1 MRPSHRFLLLRAS
14 CVTVLAL
21 CASCGSPSEPQGT
34 PLSFQKLTLGL
45 QHTCGLTTEGTVY
58 CWGEGGLLG
67 TSVPREEALPVR
79 VEGDRLYFDLATG
92 THTNCAL
99 AVADSTPYC
108 WGRDEDGWSSDTPVR
123 VTTRAFRALSLGLYD
138 GNRCGL
144 TKTGEVYCWGS
155 NVYGQTGT
163 GGRDPVAEPTA
174 IAASITATQVGAS
187 FHACLLNDG
196 GAAYCWGTDIQG
208 QVGRSQTPPSCDDV
222 LQCMVTTPTAVI
234 GGLTF
239 ADISV
244 GGGHS
249 CARTATGEAYCWGG
263 NLDGE
268 IGAPAHVVRCK
279 PIMPC
284 NPAPTRVPS
293 IAFASITAGNSA
305 TCGVAVS
312 GESYCWGNNDEGKL
326 GTGNQKSTNV
336 PTKISGKIAFRV
348 IYPGIRHT
356 CGITT
361 DDRGYCWGN
370 NIVGGLGI
378 GTFGGIYTTPKAVA
392 APR

>member
-45 QHTCGLTTEGTVY
+45 QHTCGLTTEGTIY

-67 TSVPREEALPVR
+67 TSDPREEALPVR

-163 GGRDPVAEPTA
+163 GARDPVAEPTA
-174 IAASITATQVGAS
+174 IATSITATQVGAS
-187 FHACLLNDG
+187 FHACLLDNG

-222 LQCMVTTPTAVI
+222 VQCMVTTPTAVI

-249 CARTATGEAYCWGG
+249 CARTATGEAYCWG
-263 NLDGE
+263 
-268 IGAPAHVVRCK
+268 
-279 PIMPC
+279 
-284 NPAPTRVPS
+284 
-293 IAFASITAGNSA
+293 
-305 TCGVAVS
+305 
-312 GESYCWGNNDEGKL
+312 NNDEGKL
-326 GTGNQKSTNV
+326 GTGDQKSTSV
-336 PTKISGKIAFRV
+336 PTKVSGNVAFRV